1 MSSYGSGGGIDYG
14 SSQEKG
20 RVMEQVRNQIAVAT
34 LQELIM
40 KMSDKCFR
48 KCVSSPSTSLDN
60 REQKCLGNC
69 MDRYMESWNIVSR
82 AYSDKLR
89 KDSGQ
94 H

>member
-40 KMSDKCFR
+40 VCELRLVDHLIISSSLHR
-48 KCVSSPSTSLDN
+48 KCLTNVSESVYRLQVLVLTTEN
-60 REQKCLGNC
+60 RLSNEIL
-69 MDRYMESWNIVSR
+69 S
-82 AYSDKLR
+82 
-89 KDSGQ
+89 
-94 H
+94 